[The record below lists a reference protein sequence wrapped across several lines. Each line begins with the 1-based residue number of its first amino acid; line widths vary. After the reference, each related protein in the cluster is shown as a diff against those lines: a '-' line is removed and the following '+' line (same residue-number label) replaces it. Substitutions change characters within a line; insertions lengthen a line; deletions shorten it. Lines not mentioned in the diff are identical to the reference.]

1 VTARPFT
8 ATRNIR
14 LLYGYAGVSNLQPHL
29 ALWVVYL
36 LDFRGLTLTE
46 VGVMEGFFWG
56 VSLLL
61 ELPTGAFS
69 DRFGRRPTAIV
80 ASVVEGA
87 GIIAFA
93 LAGSFPA
100 LLGAYV
106 LWSGGLAFRSGNNDA
121 MLYDTLTS
129 TDGSTDDSADGS
141 SDEATN
147 GSADYARLRG
157 RIGAIDAS
165 ALMLGGIFGAAVAAA
180 TDLQLPILLGAISS
194 AVSAGIAYRMQ
205 EPPRHAVHRSLS
217 YLGTLTGALGALR
230 RDRALRYIILFDIVV
245 ASAFVADFLLM
256 QPFLIRHDV
265 ALALFGLFLIPTRL
279 LGAGASI
286 VAWRVPPLL
295 GGLRPMVGI
304 VLFGVCA
311 GLAVLGL
318 VDSLLAYAGFVISQ
332 VAVNLAA
339 PPIGAYINDRT
350 PSDVRATVLSVQP
363 LSMAAIFG
371 ITSVFGGVIGDS
383 SLRLAFGGM
392 ALFIFLAAGAAYLLW
407 LRADRAARPRPT
419 ARPRTGL

>member
-1 VTARPFT
+1 MTARPFT
-8 ATRNIR
+8 AARNVR
-14 LLYGYAGVSNLQPHL
+14 LLYGYMGVANLQPHL

-46 VGVMEGFFWG
+46 VGIMEGFFWG
-56 VSLLL
+56 ISLLL

-69 DRFGRRPTAIV
+69 DRFGRCPTAIV

-106 LWSGGLAFRSGNNDA
+106 LWSGGLAFRSGNSDA

-129 TDGSTDDSADGS
+129 TDR
-141 SDEATN
+141 
-147 GSADYARLRG
+147 SADYARLRG
-157 RIGAIDAS
+157 RLGALDAG

-180 TDLQLPILLGAISS
+180 TNLQLPILLGVISS
-194 AVSAGIAYRMQ
+194 AVSAVIAFGMQ

-217 YLGTLTGALGALR
+217 YLGTLTGAVGALR
-230 RDRALRYIILFDIVV
+230 RDAALRYIILFDIVV
-245 ASAFVADFLLM
+245 VSAFVADFLLM

-295 GGLRPMVGI
+295 GGLRPMVGL

-311 GLAVLGL
+311 GLTLLGL
-318 VDSLLAYAGFVISQ
+318 VDSLAAYAGFVIS
-332 VAVNLAA
+332 
-339 PPIGAYINDRT
+339 R
-350 PSDVRATVLSVQP
+350 SRS
-363 LSMAAIFG
+363 
-371 ITSVFGGVIGDS
+371 TSP
-383 SLRLAFGGM
+383 
-392 ALFIFLAAGAAYLLW
+392 
-407 LRADRAARPRPT
+407 RPRSVRTSTT
-419 ARPRTGL
+419 ARPPTCARRCSPSSRSAWPPSSASPRSSAA